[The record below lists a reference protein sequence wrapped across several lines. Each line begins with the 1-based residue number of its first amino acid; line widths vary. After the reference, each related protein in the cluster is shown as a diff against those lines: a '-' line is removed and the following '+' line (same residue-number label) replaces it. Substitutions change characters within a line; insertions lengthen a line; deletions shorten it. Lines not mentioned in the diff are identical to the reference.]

1 MEASNINELPESTA
15 KEIIQ
20 KIRHICMFNKDL
32 PYAKDIDRLADALG
46 SLKEYDY
53 SVVKDYFNAGKEYDS
68 IEQYEQFLT
77 DEYERR
83 LEL

>member
-1 MEASNINELPESTA
+1 MEQFKLIDLPESTS

-20 KIRHICMFNKDL
+20 KIRHICIFNKDL

-68 IEQYEQFLT
+68 IEDYENYLT
-77 DEYERR
+77 EEHERS